1 MRKNKSFFM
10 WNKLAISITIFYSL
24 AMSST
29 LTYLPAL
36 ALASVVFDTGA
47 THSGLT
53 VSPSPSLLVIF
64 GKRKLITSFHSIV
77 PAEYSCERG
86 DLWSCGKEP
95 RIRPAFRPVSACANS
110 IYMRASS

>member
-1 MRKNKSFFM
+1 M
-10 WNKLAISITIFYSL
+10 WNKLAISIAIFYSL
-24 AMSST
+24 GMSSHFT
-29 LTYLPAL
+29 PAP

-64 GKRKLITSFHSIV
+64 GKRKLITSFYSIV

-86 DLWSCGKEP
+86 DLWSCGKAP